1 VEQTS
6 TFDAATR
13 KAVRKLQ
20 RAAGIK
26 ANGVVTA
33 RALKRI
39 QQEIADPSRSAR
51 AGRSSRGALPKA
63 GAPAA
68 SKRYAEA
75 YIERK
80 YGWGAT
86 QMGCLSVMW
95 ERESNWRHWVSN
107 PNGIYHGIPQ
117 TSQREWSKD
126 GFSTAEYMKNADVQI
141 RVGARYIKA
150 RYGTPC
156 DAWAFWRSHH
166 WY

>member
-1 VEQTS
+1 
-6 TFDAATR
+6 
-13 KAVRKLQ
+13 
-20 RAAGIK
+20 
-26 ANGVVTA
+26 
-33 RALKRI
+33 
-39 QQEIADPSRSAR
+39 
-51 AGRSSRGALPKA
+51 
-63 GAPAA
+63 
-68 SKRYAEA
+68 
-75 YIERK
+75 
-80 YGWGAT
+80 
-86 QMGCLSVMW
+86 MGCLSVMW